1 MLIYKVC
8 VLWSM
13 KQQTSTQT
21 PPANGTQDIIG
32 SAFATVSQRKLIRRR
47 IYLDDENLSDGE
59 RVAVLQEVFHRGIRM
74 RQIERLAKMMAPL
87 GDGHPPP
94 HVLIYGPTGTGKSV
108 TCLHFLSAMQGVCA
122 QKDISFQYFYVD
134 LTTPHTCFG
143 AFNELAIA
151 MDGSVRR
158 YRKGVALT
166 EMQECIIAALN
177 ALNGVV
183 CMLIDEPD
191 TITRDQDTFLMFLAK
206 TLPRKVQARLVY
218 IFLTNQP
225 EWERSLDPRI
235 LSVLKK
241 QDMIFEPYDA
251 MDLLEILKLRV
262 EKALDP
268 DKVNETALRKIA
280 AMASRD
286 TGDARKAVELLAKA
300 AEAAEEGSGHLSE
313 AEVDTAALR
322 LESDKTRQL
331 IDALA
336 PQQHLALRAC
346 YYGLQKER
354 RRLST
359 GLAYA
364 WYHRLCSEECTK
376 PLTQRR
382 FSEMVSFLDLYGL
395 VNACVTSKGRFGKTR
410 DISQSLPSTVV
421 ADILG
426 KLPPIERQDSLT

>member
-1 MLIYKVC
+1 
-8 VLWSM
+8 M
-13 KQQTSTQT
+13 KHQFSTPGSLT
-21 PPANGTQDIIG
+21 HGTQDIIG
-32 SAFATVSQRKLIRRR
+32 TAFATANQRRLILRR
-47 IYLDDENLSDGE
+47 IYLDDENLSEAE
-59 RVAVLQEVFHRGIRM
+59 RVAVLQEVFHRGIRLQ
-74 RQIERLAKMMAPL
+74 QIERLAKALAPL
-87 GDGHPPP
+87 GTGHPPP
-94 HVLIYGPTGTGKSV
+94 HILIYGPTGTGKSV
-108 TCLHFLSAMQGVCA
+108 TCLHFLAAMQGVCA
-122 QKDISFQYFYVD
+122 QQSIPFQYVYVD
-134 LTTPHTCFG
+134 LTTPRTCFG
-143 AFNELAIA
+143 ALNELAISL
-151 MDGSVRR
+151 DGSVRR
-158 YRKGVALT
+158 YRKGVALA
-166 EMQECIIAALN
+166 EMQECIIASLDKVK
-177 ALNGVV
+177 GIV

-218 IFLTNQP
+218 ILLTNQA

-268 DKVNETALRKIA
+268 DKVDEAALRKIA

-300 AEAAEEGSGHLSE
+300 AEAAEEGPGRLSE
-313 AEVDTAALR
+313 AEVDKAALL
-322 LESDKTRQL
+322 LEADKTRQL

-346 YYGLQKER
+346 YHGLEKER

-364 WYHRLCSEECTK
+364 WYDRLCSEHCTK

-395 VNACVTSKGRFGKTR
+395 VNACVTSKGRLGKTR
-410 DISQSLPSTVV
+410 DISASLPTQVV
-421 ADILG
+421 RDLLGREEAPAD
-426 KLPPIERQDSLT
+426 ERQSTLP